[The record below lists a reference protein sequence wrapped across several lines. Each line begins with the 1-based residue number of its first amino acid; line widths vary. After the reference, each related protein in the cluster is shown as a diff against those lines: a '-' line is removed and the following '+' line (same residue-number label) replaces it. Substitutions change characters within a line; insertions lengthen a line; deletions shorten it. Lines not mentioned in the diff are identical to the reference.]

1 MHTENDLTNGKVIL
15 VDLTV
20 AGLNVQMIH
29 RAQDKGGVLAEKAE
43 KRKIDEVNRYWK
55 LNPNVEILPFAVEY
69 TGGLGVYARRFLH
82 DVLAIPKPPS
92 DQTPPHIATA
102 RRIERDAKMQA
113 LYGFK
118 ATVTAAVWRGNYSI
132 YQAYVNSL
140 EPPGL
145 GMEIVTAQNL
155 A

>member
-1 MHTENDLTNGKVIL
+1 
-15 VDLTV
+15 
-20 AGLNVQMIH
+20 
-29 RAQDKGGVLAEKAE
+29 
-43 KRKIDEVNRYWK
+43 
-55 LNPNVEILPFAVEY
+55 
-69 TGGLGVYARRFLH
+69 
-82 DVLAIPKPPS
+82 
-92 DQTPPHIATA
+92 
-102 RRIERDAKMQA
+102 MQA

-145 GMEIVTAQNL
+145 GMEIVAAQNL